1 MNDDDPTVPDSNAS
15 EDTDDS
21 DSLRP
26 NRWQG
31 APSTWTTLTAQER
44 GLAASLDQI
53 RNADLSIHLY
63 NAHALK
69 RRAREYEEDPEV
81 CTYQFRELSKI
92 MLNVG
97 YLESEK
103 RPPRSPR

>member
-1 MNDDDPTVPDSNAS
+1 MNDEEPTVPDSNLS
-15 EDTDDS
+15 EDS
-21 DSLRP
+21 DEFESLRP

-53 RNADLSIHLY
+53 RNADLSIHLF

-69 RRAREYEEDPEV
+69 RRAREFEDNPEV
-81 CTYQFRELSKI
+81 F
-92 MLNVG
+92 N
-97 YLESEK
+97 
-103 RPPRSPR
+103 